1 MSAMKRFYLSLVAAS
16 VLTGCA
22 GSLTVNSTPQGALIS
37 SNQQSLGLA
46 PYVITL
52 DDSAA
57 QRFPQDARGCYIAPG
72 FTAEWASGAQAAS
85 PETTP
90 LCQGLS
96 HDYSVT
102 IGRPSGAP
110 GLEKDI
116 QAANARESVL
126 AKQAQAQATNNVA
139 DSIMMNSVMMGPGYG
154 PYGW

>member
-1 MSAMKRFYLSLVAAS
+1 MKRFHLPLMTACA
-16 VLTGCA
+16 LAGCA
-22 GSLTVNSTPQGALIS
+22 GSITVNSTPQGALIS
-37 SNQQSLGLA
+37 SNKQALGLA

-57 QRFPQDARGCYIAPG
+57 QRFSKDTSGCYLAPG
-72 FTAEWASGAQAAS
+72 FAAEWASGAQAAS

-110 GLEKDI
+110 GLDKDLA
-116 QAANARESVL
+116 AANARESVL

-139 DSIMMNSVMMGPGYG
+139 DSIMMNSMMGPGPGYG